1 MSEAT
6 LDISEARKQFN
17 SLDKR
22 LAQERVST
30 VTRHNKAAFA
40 LVDLEYLNAVIET
53 LEIMSDPASYKMFME
68 SLDDVRRGRLH
79 DQDDVERELG

>member
-22 LAQERVST
+22 LAKERVIT

-40 LVDLEYLNAVIET
+40 VVDLEYLNAVLET
-53 LEIMSDPASYKMFME
+53 LEIMTDPDSYRVFMK

-79 DQDDVERELG
+79 DHDDVEQELG